1 MLETNKIYNENCI
14 IGMKSIDD
22 KSIDLILT
30 DLPYGITNNKDD
42 KRIPFDS
49 LWKEYERI
57 IKDNGCILLFG
68 QGKFYIDLVNSNIKM
83 FKYDL
88 VWDKVLS
95 SGFLNANRQ
104 PLRRHEQIAVFYKQ
118 QPTYNP
124 QFTKGKALHGKGK
137 NYMKNIAKNNNYGE
151 FKAIE
156 DKRKG
161 STEKY
166 PISILE
172 FRKTHPSQAKHPT
185 EKPIELL
192 ENLIKT
198 YSNEQ
203 DLILDSCIGS
213 GSTAVA
219 CINTNRRYIGFEIN
233 KKYYDIAMKRIEEI
247 NRIGGDKLVR

>member
-1 MLETNKIYNENCI
+1 
-14 IGMKSIDD
+14 
-22 KSIDLILT
+22 
-30 DLPYGITNNKDD
+30 
-42 KRIPFDS
+42 
-49 LWKEYERI
+49 
-57 IKDNGCILLFG
+57 
-68 QGKFYIDLVNSNIKM
+68 
-83 FKYDL
+83 
-88 VWDKVLS
+88 
-95 SGFLNANRQ
+95 